1 MIEKFYTTRQ
11 TLGGSSSSNAMLYV
25 RGQQNDYDHWH
36 SLGNPGWSFND
47 LIPPP
52 YFRAFEHQ
60 ERGPNDFCGINGT
73 LNVADSTSKPA
84 INENFMQSVIAA
96 GYPENHNFNGASQEG
111 ISYTNLTNYLII
123 FTG

>member
-52 YFRAFEHQ
+52 
-60 ERGPNDFCGINGT
+60 PT
-73 LNVADSTSKPA
+73 LEPLNIKNVGRMIFVVLTVLLMLQIQPLNPLLMRTSC
-84 INENFMQSVIAA
+84 NQS
-96 GYPENHNFNGASQEG
+96 
-111 ISYTNLTNYLII
+111 
-123 FTG
+123 